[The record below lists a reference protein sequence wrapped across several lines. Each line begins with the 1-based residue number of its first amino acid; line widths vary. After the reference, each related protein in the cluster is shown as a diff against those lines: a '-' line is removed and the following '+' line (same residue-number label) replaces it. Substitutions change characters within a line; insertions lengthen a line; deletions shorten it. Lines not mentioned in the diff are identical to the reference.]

1 MNRDFLKEA
10 IADAKA
16 VKESAIANAKV
27 ALEEAFTPQL
37 KSMLAAKLD
46 EMETSD
52 EDDVKEMRGSSY
64 EEDDSMR
71 EEMRGKSME
80 DDTME
85 EEMKSMEDDT
95 MREGKRAKNKE
106 TRKTEDERYGNDLAE
121 AKEEMDEE
129 VNLDEILA
137 EIDNEISEDAR
148 TDAEEEGYKDGME
161 DEKEDMED
169 DELDLDDMSDE
180 DLKSFIEDV
189 IADMVTAGELEA
201 GTEFEA
207 KDEEVEDDEVEV
219 EDDVEVEITEEKEDM
234 DEEMK
239 SMEDDVKEEKEDMD
253 EVNTMGSP
261 SAMSYKKGNPY
272 DEDFMKAIKGDIKNL
287 SSTLKASMKKAL
299 GLAEGE
305 DIDEINTSGG
315 VKMSYTKGNPY
326 DEDFM
331 KAFKGDISKLSQG
344 LKDKLKQLF
353 KEEMELEEAYNTIK
367 ALKSE
372 LHEVNLL
379 NAKLL
384 YTNKIF
390 KSKSLTE
397 SQKGK
402 VLEAFDKANDV
413 KGVKLVY
420 ETLNKNMKVKYK
432 SSVTEGIVGSASK
445 SISNVRA
452 KKKQPIV
459 ESNEMVKRFQKL
471 AGIK

>member
-219 EDDVEVEITEEKEDM
+219 EDDVEVEVTEGKKEEM

-239 SMEDDVKEEKEDMD
+239 SMEDDVNEEEEDID
-253 EVNTMGSP
+253 EVNTTGVPGTYKAGNKWDEEGAITNALKDAGVSI
-261 SAMSYKKGNPY
+261 AALGKKGL
-272 DEDFMKAIKGDIKNL
+272 DALKKWSEDFEKNKKYASSGNKAATRPGKGFLGLEEDLKEA
-287 SSTLKASMKKAL
+287 SSTI
-299 GLAEGE
+299 E
-305 DIDEINTSGG
+305 
-315 VKMSYTKGNPY
+315 
-326 DEDFM
+326 
-331 KAFKGDISKLSQG
+331 
-344 LKDKLKQLF
+344 
-353 KEEMELEEAYNTIK
+353 

-420 ETLNKNMKVKYK
+420 ETLDKNMKVKYK
-432 SSVTEGIVGSASK
+432 STVTEGIVGSASK

-452 KKKQPIV
+452 NKKQPIV